1 MGWFKSFGKYVLLCL
16 ASLAGIAAFFGVLG
30 GFAALVIAAA
40 KIVGEIIAIIGAIIV
55 VVVVVCAVFAT
66 SDWLSERYRK

>member
-1 MGWFKSFGKYVLLCL
+1 MFWLKTFGKYVLLCL
-16 ASLAGIAAFFGVLG
+16 VALVSIAAFFGIMG

-40 KIVGEIIAIIGAIIV
+40 KVVGEIIAIIGAIIV

>member
-1 MGWFKSFGKYVLLCL
+1 MFWLKTFGKYVLLCL
-16 ASLAGIAAFFGVLG
+16 VALVSIAAFFGVMG

-40 KIVGEIIAIIGAIIV
+40 KVVGEIIAIIGAIIV
-55 VVVVVCAVFAT
+55 VVIVVCAVFAT

>member
-1 MGWFKSFGKYVLLCL
+1 MFWLKTFGKYVLLCL
-16 ASLAGIAAFFGVLG
+16 VALVSIAAFFGVLG

-40 KIVGEIIAIIGAIIV
+40 KVVGEIIAIIGAIIV

-66 SDWLSERYRK
+66 SDWLGERYRK

>member
-1 MGWFKSFGKYVLLCL
+1 MFWLKTFGKYVLLCL
-16 ASLAGIAAFFGVLG
+16 VALVSIAAFIGVMC

-40 KIVGEIIAIIGAIIV
+40 KIVGEIIAIIGAIVV

-66 SDWLSERYRK
+66 SDWLSERCRK

>member
-1 MGWFKSFGKYVLLCL
+1 MFWLKTFGKYVLLCL
-16 ASLAGIAAFFGVLG
+16 VALVSIAAFFGIMG

-40 KIVGEIIAIIGAIIV
+40 KVVGEIIAIIGAIIV

-66 SDWLSERYRK
+66 SDWISERYRK